1 MEKIKMSVTF
11 PVKAK
16 DLYHSWLNS
25 ESHTAFTGGEAICS
39 NKVGGEF
46 TAWDGYIWGKNM
58 ELHEG
63 KFIKQTWRTSEFPS
77 KAPDSLLELT
87 FEEKAGKTKLSL
99 YHYNLQKGDAK
110 KYTDGWKA
118 HYFEPM
124 KEFFGDK

>member
-1 MEKIKMSVTF
+1 MEKINLSITL

-16 DLYHSWLNS
+16 ELYNAWLDS
-25 ESHTAFTGGEAICS
+25 EKHAEFTGGDATCS
-39 NKVGGEF
+39 NKVGDNFE
-46 TAWDGYIWGKNM
+46 AWDGYIWGKNV
-58 ELHEG
+58 ELNED

-77 KAPDSLLELT
+77 KAPDSILELT

-124 KEFFGDK
+124 KEYFGSK